1 MSKRQLPPNASVA
14 TEGSDGRLI
23 APAAAR
29 NTRALLDLLLTWAPA
44 SGRALEIA
52 SGTGQH
58 TAAFAE
64 AHSEVSWQPT
74 EIDPARRASIDAYS
88 ETLPNVSAAI
98 DLNATAAGWHN
109 RFPELDLIVLI
120 NLVHLISW
128 SETRILVSEV
138 SKALAPTGRFVLYG
152 PFKRSGC
159 LTSDGDKRF
168 HDALV
173 QQDAEIGYKDDQ
185 DVTDLMTTCGL
196 NLISSVEMPA
206 NNLAFVAEKP
216 DT

>member
-1 MSKRQLPPNASVA
+1 
-14 TEGSDGRLI
+14 
-23 APAAAR
+23 
-29 NTRALLDLLLTWAPA
+29 
-44 SGRALEIA
+44 
-52 SGTGQH
+52 
-58 TAAFAE
+58 
-64 AHSEVSWQPT
+64 
-74 EIDPARRASIDAYS
+74 
-88 ETLPNVSAAI
+88 
-98 DLNATAAGWHN
+98 
-109 RFPELDLIVLI
+109 
-120 NLVHLISW
+120 
-128 SETRILVSEV
+128 
-138 SKALAPTGRFVLYG
+138 LYG